1 MNATIIHKPNVKSSV
16 LDGLAGQLPSIIAGV
31 MQVPGG
37 RLAIVRPENVS
48 LVFSQASTRDI
59 GSDIRIMIFAR
70 SNDPRTSAEND
81 LAGEILAKVVALIA
95 ESGEEYSADIR
106 LHLMDIGVAKHT
118 LG

>member
-1 MNATIIHKPNVKSSV
+1 MNATIIHKPNVNSNV
-16 LDGLAGQLPSIIAGV
+16 LDGLARQLPSIIAGV

-48 LVFSQASTRDI
+48 LVFSQASTRDT

-70 SNDPRTSAEND
+70 RNDPRTSAEND
-81 LAGEILAKVVALIA
+81 LAGEILDKVVALIA
-95 ESGEEYSADIR
+95 ESGEKHSADIR